1 MQSFHCDTGLIVR
14 HEKTA
19 DGFLRVHGRVG
30 TVGPLVYCD
39 VREDGSIDRRTEYVS
54 KDVLFNK
61 ASMDSLKMV
70 PLTYPHP
77 KAAVNSENARA
88 HQRGMT
94 GHAVTID
101 GDFLGVVMTFT
112 DKEAIDAIES
122 GEARELSA
130 GYRATVGKREDGSY
144 VQLSRDYNHVALVPR
159 GRAGSDVRVMFDS
172 ADDEC
177 WVADGLE
184 VEIEIEEEEPGE
196 EDEETSKEIPNKK
209 SKKPPSPTT
218 RRDMARQFTLGNEVL
233 TVEDKAA
240 ADAIASL
247 LSELSILKN
256 DAIAS
261 TTANTE
267 LAAQVAALTAT
278 AAETATKLDAAEGKA
293 VGLELQLAERTDKA
307 EVKTDAKEIAQIK
320 ADAEA
325 KIGDEVKARLDAWNE
340 IGDRLPE
347 DFKVDHSLDVPG
359 IYKAF
364 LTAAHPSLN
373 LDGKDAG
380 YIQGIY
386 QGLSIGGSANKANA
400 ARSAINESRA
410 DGFMKYGKGKKGG
423 SDEESD
429 SEGDMKPKRGRALPG
444 TEAK

>member
-1 MQSFHCDTGLIVR
+1 MQSFHCDTGTIVR
-14 HEKTA
+14 HEVTA
-19 DGFLRVHGRVG
+19 DGFLRVHGRVAK
-30 TVGPLVYCD
+30 VGPLLY
-39 VREDGSIDRRTEYVS
+39 RDGDSTRTEYVS
-54 KDVLFNK
+54 PDVLFDK
-61 ASMDSLKMV
+61 SSMDSLKMV

-77 KAAVNSENARA
+77 PELVTAENATKY
-88 HQRGMT
+88 QRGMT
-94 GHAVTID
+94 GHAVTVD

-112 DKEAIDAIES
+112 DKATIDAIVS
-122 GEARELSA
+122 GEAKELSA

-144 VQLSRDYNHVALVPR
+144 VQLSRDYNHVAVVPK
-159 GRAGSDVRVMFDS
+159 GRAGPDVRVMLD

-196 EDEETSKEIPNKK
+196 EDEEIPNKDLSKK
-209 SKKPPSPTT
+209 SKKPPSPET
-218 RRDMARQFTLGNEVL
+218 RRDMARRFTLGSEIL
-233 TVEDKAA
+233 EVEDKAA

-247 LSELSILKN
+247 LVIEATLKN
-256 DAIAS
+256 DAAAS
-261 TTANTE
+261 TATIAE
-267 LAAQVAALTAT
+267 LNARIDALTAT

-293 VGLELQLAERTDKA
+293 VGLELQLAERADKA
-307 EVKTDAKEIAQIK
+307 EVKTDAEEIAQIK